1 MSNILAVLVYLV
13 ALVIPLYML
22 MRFQAQARYWHV
34 LAVGAALALGLIP
47 EPIGLPTAALDLVF
61 GFAFVSLTI
70 WGIGGLLRIRPHHEK
85 HA

>member
-1 MSNILAVLVYLV
+1 MRRIFRYL
-13 ALVIPLYML
+13 PLF
-22 MRFQAQARYWHV
+22 RISIGF
-34 LAVGAALALGLIP
+34 VGLTVSLLFAALALGLIP